1 MTVRILQGDCREV
14 LATLPDA
21 SVQMVCTS
29 PPYFNQRDYGVA
41 GQIGLEVTPIEYV
54 DTIVQVFRE
63 VRRVLRPDGTVFLN
77 LGDSYVPENRGENAK
92 PRRDGPRHLQ
102 GDHMHSD
109 LPTRRDQIVAMSA
122 SGLKRKDL
130 IGIPWMTAFALRA
143 DGWYLRSD
151 VIWSKPNP
159 MPESVTDRP
168 TMAHEHVF
176 LLTKS
181 ARYFYDADAV
191 REEGSDNPVTVAR
204 NGRADKGLVGA
215 QGLYGTPEGQ
225 SGSGA
230 YVRNDKQ
237 SGHGRRH
244 AGFNE
249 RWDAK
254 VKIPGGWDR
263 GEGAHG
269 TVHRDGRTSAEYQE
283 AEVRSGRNL
292 RNVWTIA
299 TAPFPDAHFATFP
312 PELAERCIK
321 AGTSERGCCAACGAP
336 WVRQVD
342 RTFRPQCDVAA
353 AKAIRG
359 HAGQK
364 PMDQS
369 SGWDGFPRG
378 SLDTVSTG
386 WLPSCGCDA
395 AVAPCT
401 VLDPFA
407 GAFTTA
413 MVADRLQRNA
423 IGIELSQD
431 YCEIARRRLVKDA
444 GMFAELVAS

>member
-77 LGDSYVPENRGENAK
+77 LGDSYMPENRGENAK

-143 DGWYLRSD
+143 DGWYLRAD
-151 VIWSKPNP
+151 NVWGKPNG
-159 MPESVTDRP
+159 MPESTKDR
-168 TMAHEHVF
+168 TTRSHEYVF
-176 LLTKS
+176 LLSRSERYYYDHEAVRSAPKATTQTQLAKPYLGESTKDHTAHGVQDAS
-181 ARYFYDADAV
+181 DIKRRIVEKARKPASPKYIAVDGMNNPDIKARYY
-191 REEGSDNPVTVAR
+191 E
-204 NGRADKGLVGA
+204 
-215 QGLYGTPEGQ
+215 
-225 SGSGA
+225 
-230 YVRNDKQ
+230 KQ

-244 AGFNE
+244 AGFND
-249 RWDAK
+249 RWD
-254 VKIPGGWDR
+254 
-263 GEGAHG
+263 
-269 TVHRDGRTSAEYQE
+269 SAEQE
-283 AEVRSGRNL
+283 GQIAEGGNL
-292 RNVWTIA
+292 RSVWWISPA
-299 TAPFPDAHFATFP
+299 QSREGHFAVMP
-312 PELAERCIK
+312 DQVAEICIR
-321 AGTSERGCCAACGAP
+321 AGS
-336 WVRQVD
+336 
-342 RTFRPQCDVAA
+342 
-353 AKAIRG
+353 
-359 HAGQK
+359 
-364 PMDQS
+364 
-369 SGWDGFPRG
+369 
-378 SLDTVSTG
+378 
-386 WLPSCGCDA
+386 SCGD
-395 AVAPCT
+395 T
-401 VLDPFA
+401 ILDPFA